1 MPNGG
6 CHLQIFHIS
15 SRKPAVWTACFML
28 VCASL
33 RSRLE
38 GIMLPGQRRRVF
50 DAASFDD
57 ANAVEILRGE
67 SFVET

>member
-1 MPNGG
+1 MR
-6 CHLQIFHIS
+6 IARES
-15 SRKPAVWTACFML
+15 SVSGT
-28 VCASL
+28 
-33 RSRLE
+33 
-38 GIMLPGQRRRVF
+38 MLPGQRRRVF